1 MYALT
6 LMHNLWK
13 RLNNALTLGY
23 NWVKMAKS
31 KSVKYHSLSLPVDF
45 IEIVKDFIEEN
56 QRYRSVAEFA
66 RYAMIEKMEREP
78 DDMTDEQIERM
89 LQRNYPHHS
98 KERLKKIPVKKAKI
112 VDVQPPKKQVV
123 ESEEKIKKW
132 IREAVKEAMNKEK

>member
-1 MYALT
+1 
-6 LMHNLWK
+6 
-13 RLNNALTLGY
+13 
-23 NWVKMAKS
+23 MAKS

-45 IEIVKDFIEEN
+45 IEIVKEFIEEN

-78 DDMTDEQIERM
+78 RNIFVSDDMTDEQIERM
-89 LQRNYPHHS
+89 LQRDYPLHD
-98 KERLKKIPVKKAKI
+98 KQRLKNIPVKKAKI